1 MIPKST
7 TSSPGGSAQRRYV
20 LLGGRIAVDFANT
33 VRSSDGPEGAL
44 KDWEGLVAFLEQA
57 GIISAQR
64 TRELLPMNQADPQAV
79 DALLRRA
86 LALREA
92 LRQAFGAMA
101 RRERVERACIEPVNV
116 FLRITE
122 GHDELV
128 SEDHIWKLHFVAR
141 EERPE
146 WLLAAI
152 ARSAAEIIA
161 EGGAAPLRKCANA
174 GCPLF
179 FYDLSRTGRRRWCS
193 MRTCGNRNKVAAFS
207 RRHGARRGPR

>member
-1 MIPKST
+1 MTAKT
-7 TSSPGGSAQRRYV
+7 TASPPGDSAQRRYV

-33 VRSSDGPEGAL
+33 VHSVHGPEGAL
-44 KDWEGLVAFLEQA
+44 KDWEGLVAFHGQA

-64 TRELLPMNQADPQAV
+64 TRELLPMIHADPQAV

-101 RRERVERACIEPVNV
+101 RHERVERASIEPVNV

-128 SEDHIWKLHFVAR
+128 PEDHFWMLRFVAR

-161 EGGAAPLRKCANA
+161 EGAAAPLRKCANP

-193 MRTCGNRNKVAAFS
+193 MATCGNRSKVAAFS
-207 RRHGARRGPR
+207 KRRGPRRGAC